1 MLPTDQQSIATCTS
15 YFAACNYSVANKV
28 DIFHEEQKSSR
39 FEASAK
45 NEQKELLEVRKRIND
60 ICIVLLKQS
69 SRSVL

>member
-45 NEQKELLEVRKRIND
+45 NEQKELI
-60 ICIVLLKQS
+60 Q
-69 SRSVL
+69 